1 MQHKVLSLKAAAE
14 AAGVSLSTLK
24 RLIAAGALRKVRVS
38 LGRVGVY
45 ENELDEYL
53 CACGERDAAA
63 EYSIMTTIDQVL
75 DRHLGIAEPVL
86 EAVGGDRLP
95 PLPLHQVRP

>member
-1 MQHKVLSLKAAAE
+1 MQYRVLSLKTAADS
-14 AAGVSLSTLK
+14 AGVSLSTLK

-53 CACGERDAAA
+53 RSCGEEAAA
-63 EYSIMTTIDQVL
+63 
-75 DRHLGIAEPVL
+75 
-86 EAVGGDRLP
+86 
-95 PLPLHQVRP
+95 

>member
-1 MQHKVLSLKAAAE
+1 MQHKVLPLKAAAE

-53 CACGERDAAA
+53 RSCGE
-63 EYSIMTTIDQVL
+63 T
-75 DRHLGIAEPVL
+75 EP
-86 EAVGGDRLP
+86 A
-95 PLPLHQVRP
+95 